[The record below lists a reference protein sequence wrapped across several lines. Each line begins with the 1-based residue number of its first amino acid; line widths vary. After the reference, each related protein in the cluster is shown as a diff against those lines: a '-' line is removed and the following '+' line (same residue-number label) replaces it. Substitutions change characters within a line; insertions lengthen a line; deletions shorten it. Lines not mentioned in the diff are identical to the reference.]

1 MLSTAAHSTS
11 NYIQVLTA
19 GAGAGFMPIGASAV
33 TGILAVAT
41 ALTML
46 ETQSE
51 HLICFVGV

>member
-1 MLSTAAHSTS
+1 
-11 NYIQVLTA
+11 
-19 GAGAGFMPIGASAV
+19 MPIGASAV

-51 HLICFVGV
+51 HLICFVGVSSFAMENDKEAHHTKH